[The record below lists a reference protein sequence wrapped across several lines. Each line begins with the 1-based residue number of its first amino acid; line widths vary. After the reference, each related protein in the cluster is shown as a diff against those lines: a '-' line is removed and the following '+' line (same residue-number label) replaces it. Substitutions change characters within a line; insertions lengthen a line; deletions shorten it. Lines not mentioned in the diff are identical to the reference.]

1 MGAKSLHVICAE
13 SLSHTGLFVTPRTVA
28 HQTPRSMG
36 FPQARILAFYCHEP
50 TTLSIQPLLP
60 PLLCFHNLMYRAA
73 SSNSVSHPLAHT
85 VPSTRHPG
93 IFLCFYISA
102 QRSSLQWSL
111 SWLLQAEFTVLLFL
125 IPRPPVCFSIVE
137 LLTLHIYDFL
147 TRQLSPQDYQFL
159 KGKGRGLIILSQ

>member
-13 SLSHTGLFVTPRTVA
+13 LLSYIGLFVTPRTVA
-28 HQTPRSMG
+28 HQIALSMG

-50 TTLSIQPLLP
+50 TTLSIQPLLLP
-60 PLLCFHNLMYRAA
+60 PLSFHNHRNRAA
-73 SSNSVSHPLAHT
+73 SSYSESHPLAHT

-102 QRSSLQWSL
+102 QRSCLQWSL
-111 SWLLQAEFTVLLFL
+111 SRLLQAESTVLLFL
-125 IPRPPVCFSIVE
+125 IPRPPLCFSIVE

-147 TRQLSPQDYQFL
+147 TRQLFP
-159 KGKGRGLIILSQ
+159 